1 MVSKQNLLNLPVT
14 LIQILVIAEFHDANA
29 SKHHLLA
36 PLGILLKSKNTKM
49 KATNKLYVL
58 NYEFY
63 FVEII
68 SAKKNLSNLNR

>member
-36 PLGILLKSKNTKM
+36 PLGILLKSKNTKV
-49 KATNKLYVL
+49 KATNKLHVL
-58 NYEFY
+58 NYEYYNFRGNNY
-63 FVEII
+63 CQRGLIEWE
-68 SAKKNLSNLNR
+68 